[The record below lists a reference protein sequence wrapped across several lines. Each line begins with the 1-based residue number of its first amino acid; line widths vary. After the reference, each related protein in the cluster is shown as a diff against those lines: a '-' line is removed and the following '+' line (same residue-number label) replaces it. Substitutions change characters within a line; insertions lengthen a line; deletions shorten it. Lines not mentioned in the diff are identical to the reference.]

1 MTGRTGTVVVGGGQA
16 GAEVVFALRAAGY
29 DRPITLICAEP
40 HLPYERPPLSKG
52 VLKGDTDPAKLV
64 IRAER
69 AYTAKEIGIRLGVRV
84 TGIDRRARTVSL
96 DSGPAVA
103 FESLVLATGA
113 DAVRPSWAR
122 IPGVHTL
129 RTLDD
134 ACGMTPRRADR
145 VAVIGGSFLGLEAA
159 GSLSSIVD
167 SVTVIESADRLLP
180 GRVSAFTAARIRRL
194 HEERG
199 VRFRLGAA
207 VRRITTTRSG
217 PAVELGDG
225 TVVEADWA
233 VLSIGAAPRDELAR
247 DCGLATA
254 RGILVDPQCRTSDP
268 DIYAIGD
275 VAVSP
280 APGGRVS
287 GIESVASAMSQA
299 RAAAAA
305 ITGAAAPPARPETFW
320 SEQFGTQL
328 RIAGLV
334 DGTRPVTDSVAES
347 ADGGFVVRR
356 TCDGALVAVET
367 FGNPKEFAL
376 GLREL
381 TATTGDR

>member
-1 MTGRTGTVVVGGGQA
+1 MAGHNGTVVVGGGQA

-29 DRPITLICAEP
+29 DRPIILLCAEP

-52 VLKGDTDPAKLV
+52 VLKGATDPARLV

-69 AYTAKEIGIRLGVRV
+69 AYAAKNIEVRLGVRAI
-84 TGIDRRARTVSL
+84 GLDRRARTVGT
-96 DSGPAVA
+96 DSGDTVA
-103 FESLVLATGA
+103 FDSLVLATGA
-113 DAVRPSWAR
+113 DALRPPWAEHDR
-122 IPGVHTL
+122 VHTL

-134 ACGMTPRRADR
+134 TQAVVPAAGDR
-145 VAVIGGSFLGLEAA
+145 VAVIGGSFLGLEVASSLA
-159 GSLSSIVD
+159 GLVD
-167 SVTVIESADRLLP
+167 SVTVIESAARLLP
-180 GRVSAFTAARIRRL
+180 GRVSEFTAQRIRRL

-199 VRFRLGAA
+199 VRFHLGTT
-207 VRRITTTRSG
+207 VRRITGTGAG
-217 PAVELGDG
+217 PTIELGDG
-225 TVVEADWA
+225 THLETDWA

-247 DCGLATA
+247 NCGLATA
-254 RGILVDPQCRTSDP
+254 RGILVDPACRTSDP

-275 VAVSP
+275 VAVSR
-280 APGGRVS
+280 APGGRVL
-287 GIESVASAMSQA
+287 GIESVASALSQA

-305 ITGAAAPPARPETFW
+305 ITGSVAPVPRPETFW

-334 DGTRPVTDSVAES
+334 DGPVTDTVSES

-356 TCDGALVAVET
+356 VRDGALIAVET
-367 FGNPKEFAL
+367 FGCPADFAL

-381 TATTGDR
+381 TSTTGGR